1 MAENINIKIL
11 IDAAESAKTVAETRK
26 ALKDLKSAALQV
38 EEGSTAFESITKASG
53 QLQDKIGDLSATT
66 RYFADDM
73 RNLKGLASI
82 GEGIA
87 GGFALAQGAAALFG
101 GENKALE
108 QSLLKVQSAMAIL
121 QGLQSLGNI
130 LQKESAASLFI
141 TNTARKAA
149 IVLTS
154 EQAVAEAAEAVAAGT
169 ATVAQR
175 ALNAAM
181 NANPIGILIT
191 LILSAVTALTLFNNK
206 SDESAKAEKKRA
218 DEIKRANEL
227 QKERSEFVAKESSDF
242 TTLIYQLKATNE
254 NSTERLDLIKKIND
268 TYGTTLQNL
277 SDENEFQAQLNKT
290 VDEYITLQ
298 YNKFKLQKNQEYIDK
313 QNEIRHNAEVKRDKL
328 RNDLLKEQQKGGFTF
343 ADINAIE
350 REGETID
357 SLNKKIEESIKAS
370 EKLGVRRIELTKI
383 ESDLTDSGKKYV
395 QQEDKK
401 TKSVKDNTKANDEN
415 AKSLELIAE
424 TEAFLIDEQLT
435 YESLILDQLTDGYFK
450 RVALLNQ
457 EEKEKKLSLEREY
470 KEKEQALEEQAK
482 LDIKN
487 KKALDDEKAKAEKD
501 YQEKLTN
508 YTNYYSALRTKAIEE
523 ENKKRL
529 DAARESAK
537 AILTPDEY
545 DRYLEFLKRR
555 FEEKFDLKISSQSFI
570 NRLKKDIDGIS
581 KDFTDSLN
589 EFENKI
595 IEDSYFGIKSNTMDA
610 LSNIFK
616 LDDAQEK
623 EYFVKLSAF
632 YNDKYNV
639 IKSKEEEINKLRG
652 GDTGRRTFAVEPGPD
667 QAGLA
672 DLTVEENQKITDA
685 LVERYRI
692 LKEAE
697 EKYYNDS
704 VDNLFKDFDT
714 KKISAEQFN
723 KDFEKLQEK
732 HNDNLLDID
741 VVYGQ
746 ASNVQLAERTKTR
759 NEKIIAEQ
767 KAFAQQMISIEKDL
781 ANAITSIINQRTDNQ
796 ISRINQ
802 TYDAQLTALSDEYQL
817 WKESQTTRTIAEQ
830 QQFDKEQEFANRKS
844 EIEKQKLME
853 TDNEK
858 RKAFAVQKQMS
869 AIQIMI
875 DTSQAVMKAYAQ
887 FGYPL
892 GLISAAAVGSIGAI
906 QLGLVQSQTYQS
918 AFADGGL
925 VMGPGGPKEDKIN
938 AKLSNGESV
947 INAKSTKMFAPILS
961 AINQA
966 GGGKAI
972 PSLGSNNMANGG
984 LVTSPMSNS
993 SDDRLL
999 NVIENLTDRPIE
1011 TYVSEREIT
1020 KSQMKKQREN
1030 RRSSF

>member
-53 QLQDKIGDLSATT
+53 QLQDKISDLSATT
-66 RYFADDM
+66 RFFADDM
-73 RNLKGLASI
+73 RNLKGLSSI

-101 GENKALE
+101 GENKVLE

-121 QGLQSLGNI
+121 QGLQAVGNV
-130 LQKESAASLFI
+130 LQKESAASLLI
-141 TNTARKAA
+141 TNTARKVA
-149 IVLTS
+149 IALTS

-181 NANPIGILIT
+181 NANPIAILVT
-191 LILSAVTALTLFNNK
+191 LILSAVAALTLFSSK
-206 SDESAKAEKKRA
+206 SDEATKEEKKRA

-313 QNEIRHNAEVKRDKL
+313 QNQIMFDAEIKRNKL

-343 ADINAIE
+343 GDINAIE

-357 SLNKKIEESIKAS
+357 SLNKKIEESRKAL
-370 EKLGVRRIELTKI
+370 EKLGVRRVELTKI
-383 ESDLTDSGKKYV
+383 ENDLTDSGKKYV
-395 QQEDKK
+395 EQEDKK

-415 AKSLELIAE
+415 ANSLKLIAE
-424 TEAFLIDEQLT
+424 TEAFLIDEQLAA
-435 YESLILDQLTDGYFK
+435 ESLALDQLTDGYYK
-450 RVALLNQ
+450 RIALLNQ
-457 EEKEKKLSLEREY
+457 EEKEKKLALEREY
-470 KEKEQALEEQAK
+470 KRLQVELEKQAE
-482 LDIKN
+482 LDKKN
-487 KKALDDEKAKAEKD
+487 KEDLLKEKAVLEKK
-501 YQEKLTN
+501 YQEEITN
-508 YTNYYSALRTKAIEE
+508 YANYYSDIRKKIIEE
-523 ENKKRL
+523 ENKRIL

-537 AILTPDEY
+537 AALTPDEY

-589 EFENKI
+589 EFKNKI
-595 IEDSYFGIKSNTMDA
+595 IEDTYFGVKSNTMDA
-610 LSNIFK
+610 LSNVFK
-616 LDDAQEK
+616 LDDTQEK
-623 EYFVKLSAF
+623 EYFLKLSAF

-652 GDTGRRTFAVEPGPD
+652 VDKIPFAVEPGPG
-667 QAGLA
+667 QVGLA
-672 DLTVEENQKITDA
+672 DLSVDENQKITNA
-685 LVERYRI
+685 LIERYGI

-759 NEKIIAEQ
+759 NEKIIADQ
-767 KAFAQQMISIEKDL
+767 KAFAQQMIQIEKDL
-781 ANAITSIINQRTDNQ
+781 ANAITSIVNQRTDNQ

-802 TYDAQLTALSDEYQL
+802 VYDEQLMALSDEFKL

-830 QQFDKEQEFANRKS
+830 QQFDKEQEFDNRKK
-844 EIEKQKLME
+844 EIERQKLIE
-853 TDNEK
+853 IDKEQ
-858 RKAFAVQKQMS
+858 RKAFNVQKQMS

-906 QLGLVQSQTYQS
+906 QIGLVQSQTYQS

-972 PSLGSNNMANGG
+972 PSLGSNNMATGG

-993 SDDRLL
+993 NDDRLI
-999 NVIENLTDRPIE
+999 NVIENLSDRPIE

>member
-38 EEGSTAFESITKASG
+38 EEGSTAFEKITKASG
-53 QLQDKIGDLSATT
+53 QLQDKMSDLSATT
-66 RYFADDM
+66 RYFANDM
-73 RNLKGLASI
+73 RNLEGLSSI
-82 GEGIA
+82 GAGIA
-87 GGFALAQGAAALFG
+87 GGFALAQGAASLFSS
-101 GENKALE
+101 ENKQLE

-121 QGLQSLGNI
+121 QGLQSIGNV

-141 TNTARKAA
+141 TNTARKVA
-149 IVLTS
+149 IALTS
-154 EQAVAEAAEAVAAGT
+154 EQAAAEAAEAVAAGT
-169 ATVAQR
+169 ATIAQR

-181 NANPIGILIT
+181 NANPIAILVT
-191 LILSAVTALTLFNNK
+191 LIISAVSALTLFSSKNEEATK
-206 SDESAKAEKKRA
+206 EEKKRA
-218 DEIKRANEL
+218 EAIKATAKA
-227 QKERSEFVAKESSDF
+227 QKETAENIGKESGQF
-242 TTLIYQLKATNE
+242 VGLIYQLKATNE
-254 NSTERLDLIKKIND
+254 QSERRKELIDEINSK
-268 TYGTTLQNL
+268 YGTTFKNLQDEKLFQDQLNGAVEDYINL
-277 SDENEFQAQLNKT
+277 S
-290 VDEYITLQ
+290 
-298 YNKFKLQKNQEYIDK
+298 YNKFKLQKNQEYINK
-313 QNEIRHNAEVKRDKL
+313 QLEIQFKAEQRISAAKKEAQ
-328 RNDLLKEQQKGGFTF
+328 DLVDAGIRKSVEDALSYLEFSRTAIAEGE
-343 ADINAIE
+343 ADIAKAKANLKSLGLS
-350 REGETID
+350 REQLIRQQD
-357 SLNKKIEESIKAS
+357 
-370 EKLGVRRIELTKI
+370 
-383 ESDLTDSGKKYV
+383 DLTNGGKRYV
-395 QQEDKK
+395 EQEKK
-401 TKSVKDNTKANDEN
+401 NTQAVKDNTKANDEN
-415 AKSLELIAE
+415 ANSLKLIAE
-424 TEAFLIDEQLT
+424 TEAFLVDEQLT
-435 YESLILDQLTDGYFK
+435 YESLILEQLTDGYSK
-450 RVALLNQ
+450 RIKLLEQ

-470 KEKEQALEEQAK
+470 KEKEKSLEEQAK
-482 LDIKN
+482 LDINN
-487 KKALDDEKAKAEKD
+487 KKALDAEKAKAEKD
-501 YQEKLTN
+501 YQEKLVN
-508 YTNYYSALRTKAIEE
+508 YTNYYSALREKARVEE
-523 ENKKRL
+523 E
-529 DAARESAK
+529 
-537 AILTPDEY
+537 
-545 DRYLEFLKRR
+545 KRR
-555 FEEKFDLKISSQSFI
+555 FEAAREAAKAVLTSDEYQRFLDFLEKRSKVATSKIRIDIRETTKSFIEALDDFKSQVIKSDLSTGLSDVFGLSDDAKREYLVKISS
-570 NRLKKDIDGIS
+570 
-581 KDFTDSLN
+581 
-589 EFENKI
+589 
-595 IEDSYFGIKSNTMDA
+595 
-610 LSNIFK
+610 
-616 LDDAQEK
+616 
-623 EYFVKLSAF
+623 F

-639 IKSKEEEINKLRG
+639 IKSKEEEISKIRAGAGLPG
-652 GDTGRRTFAVEPGPD
+652 FAIEPGAD
-667 QAGLA
+667 QVGLGG
-672 DLTVEENQKITDA
+672 LSPEENKILTDA
-685 LVERYRI
+685 LIERYKV

-704 VDNLFKDFDT
+704 VDLLFKDFDT
-714 KKISAEQFN
+714 KKISGEQFN
-723 KDFEKLQEK
+723 KEFEKLQEK

-767 KAFAQQMISIEKDL
+767 KAFAQQMIQIERDL
-781 ANAITSIINQRTDNQ
+781 ANAITSIVNQRTDNQ

-802 TYDAQLTALSDEYQL
+802 TYDAQLTALNDEYQL

-844 EIEKQKLME
+844 EIERQKLIE

-858 RKAFAVQKQMS
+858 RKAFNVQKQMS

-906 QLGLVQSQTYQS
+906 QLGLVESQTYQS

-999 NVIENLTDRPIE
+999 NVIENLADRPIE